1 MTRAK
6 RPTLV
11 QRIDAALAGERMSFY
26 GLAMTL
32 YPDNRSWRYQA
43 NGGPPGCYMAL
54 SAALR
59 RGGFHVSLSKTPG
72 PQNRMVY
79 PRNPPK

>member
-1 MTRAK
+1 MKR
-6 RPTLV
+6 RPTSLV
-11 QRIDAALAGERMSFY
+11 HRIDAALADGPLSFY
-26 GLAMTL
+26 GLAMAI
-32 YPDNRSWRYQA
+32 YPDQKSWRYQA

-59 RGGFHVSLSKTPG
+59 RGRFHVSISATPG

-79 PRNPPK
+79 PRTPK